1 MAIFR
6 GALPAD
12 DFAIVANHWFRD
24 PRLTGKAKGYMGYIA
39 THSPKYRLTI
49 EQLIAEMKEKRDA
62 VYAGLEELVEFGY
75 LLRTQA
81 RGDGGKL
88 GEVDY
93 HFGPAAY
100 AQQYERAWVQK
111 DKTPGQTASGKS
123 GSGPDQGK
131 QEETP
136 GQTASGFSAS
146 GKTDS
151 KKTNALEDQEK
162 KNPPTPRA
170 AEPPAPPVAEAET
183 GGDSSASPDNPK
195 NAPAEASA
203 LDLLVAELAEAG
215 HWAPAIVREVLV
227 ELADRGRQPAEI
239 AAVFRAVAAGEH
251 GPTGSPR
258 RLLNWWPSAP
268 AAAAPAEP
276 YRHKPAPPC
285 VKGCDCWKH
294 QVDAGQHPGI
304 SDDAVDTLA
313 ALRAKLPKG
322 QPLSRYRN
330 ERPDAAAIPSRRRLA
345 EVAGDGSATVGEDQG
360 RGNPG
365 TGASGEISTE
375 SDAATAAA

>member
-62 VYAGLEELVEFGY
+62 VYAGLEELVEFAY
-75 LLRTQA
+75 LVRTQA
-81 RGDGGKL
+81 RDGGGKM

-123 GSGPDQGK
+123 GSGHDQGE

-151 KKTNALEDQEK
+151 KKTNALKDHEK
-162 KNPPTPRA
+162 KNPPTPRT
-170 AEPPAPPVAEAET
+170 AEPSAPPVADAET
-183 GGDSSASPDNPK
+183 GGDSSASPDNPN
-195 NAPAEASA
+195 NAPAAASA
-203 LDLLVAELAEAG
+203 LDLLVVELAEAG
-215 HWAPAIVREVLV
+215 HWSADVVREVLV
-227 ELADRGRQPAEI
+227 ELADRGRTPAEI
-239 AAVFRAVAAGEH
+239 ARVFREVAAGQH

-258 RLLNWWPSAP
+258 RLLSWWPTTTP
-268 AAAAPAEP
+268 AAPTEP
-276 YRHKPAPPC
+276 YRHKPAPAC

-304 SDDAVDTLA
+304 SDNAVDALA
-313 ALRAKLPKG
+313 ALRAQLPKG
-322 QPLSRYRN
+322 QPLSRYTKT
-330 ERPDAAAIPSRRRLA
+330 RPDAAAIPSRRRLA
-345 EVAGDGSATVGEDQG
+345 ENAGDGANGAGPTEA
-360 RGNPG
+360 RGNDG

-375 SDAATAAA
+375 SGPASAAA